1 MSQAN
6 TNRVK
11 VLFIAGS
18 GRSGSTLLDM
28 LLGQINGLHSTGE
41 LRFIWSR
48 GFRENQLCGCGKPF
62 KECEFWV
69 EVVKEAFGGFEGID
83 YTRMEELRDPVE
95 RRVSKGL
102 SIRSEPE
109 LLAPYQEYFDVCRN
123 LYQAIHKISGCEFII
138 DSSKNTAHGFILAN
152 LPQIDL
158 FTVHLIRDSRA
169 VAYSWRREK
178 IRPEIYWE
186 QKFMGQRKIL
196 TSATRWISLLKLA
209 EKLQHSSRQYALLRY
224 EDLVNNP
231 KKSLSGLFN
240 DLEIEQPSLDFID
253 GFHANLKTSH
263 TVSGNP
269 VRFTNK
275 EINIKPD
282 LEWQHAMPNRH
293 KWLVTLITWPLLSKY
308 GYFKRDEMQ
317 QDKTGAPFLLKEN

>member
-1 MSQAN
+1 MSQEN
-6 TNRVK
+6 TNKVK

-28 LLGQINGLHSTGE
+28 LLGQINGFYSTGE

-48 GFRENQLCGCGKPF
+48 GFGENQLCGCGKPF
-62 KECEFWV
+62 RECGFWT
-69 EVVKEAFGGFEGID
+69 EVVKEAFGGFENID
-83 YTRMEELRDPVE
+83 YARIEELREPTE

-102 SIRSEPE
+102 SINHASEM
-109 LLAPYQEYFDVCRN
+109 LAPYKEYFDACRN
-123 LYQAIHKISGCEFII
+123 LYQAIHKVSGCEFII

-152 LPQIDL
+152 IPQIDL
-158 FTVHLIRDSRA
+158 FTLHLIRDSRA

-178 IRPEIYWE
+178 IRPEVYWE
-186 QKFMGQRKIL
+186 QKFMGQRKII
-196 TSATRWISLLKLA
+196 TSATRWVSLLKSA
-209 EKLQHSSRQYALLRY
+209 EKLQHTSKQYALLRY

-231 KKSLSGLFN
+231 PKSLSGVFSNLG
-240 DLEIEQPSLDFID
+240 IEQPSLDFLD

-275 EINIKPD
+275 EIKIKPD
-282 LEWQHAMPNRH
+282 IEWRHAMAKRH
-293 KWLVTLITWPLLSKY
+293 KWLVTLITWPLLLKY
-308 GYFKRDEMQ
+308 GYFNDEGPRD
-317 QDKTGAPFLLKEN
+317 KAGVPVLLKES